1 MMKKQFKFCLLEVN
15 RDESSRKEDPH
26 KQDLSFDEQ
35 KQLAWYEQGISAWL
49 QTKMEHDKTM
59 LTISSIFVGFIATIF
74 GAFFKDSISKISFII
89 MMISIIG
96 FVSCMITTAIIFNNN
111 ADYLEANLNEAESSE
126 TEKHT
131 KKLKRLDLISKISFY
146 TGITTFVAFIFLLGI
161 CTIQTK
167 CMVT

>member
-1 MMKKQFKFCLLEVN
+1 
-15 RDESSRKEDPH
+15 
-26 KQDLSFDEQ
+26 
-35 KQLAWYEQGISAWL
+35 
-49 QTKMEHDKTM
+49 
-59 LTISSIFVGFIATIF
+59 
-74 GAFFKDSISKISFII
+74 
-89 MMISIIG
+89 
-96 FVSCMITTAIIFNNN
+96 MITTAIIFNNN

>member
-1 MMKKQFKFCLLEVN
+1 
-15 RDESSRKEDPH
+15 
-26 KQDLSFDEQ
+26 
-35 KQLAWYEQGISAWL
+35 
-49 QTKMEHDKTM
+49 
-59 LTISSIFVGFIATIF
+59 
-74 GAFFKDSISKISFII
+74 
-89 MMISIIG
+89 MMISIMG

-161 CTIQTK
+161 CAIQTK
-167 CMVT
+167 CIVT

>member
-1 MMKKQFKFCLLEVN
+1 MMKNRFKFCLLEVN
-15 RDESSRKEDPH
+15 RDESSCKEDSH
-26 KQDLSFDEQ
+26 KQSLSFDEQ
-35 KQLAWYEQGISAWL
+35 KQLVWYEQGISAWL
-49 QTKMEHDKTM
+49 QTKMEHDKTI

-74 GAFFKDSISKISFII
+74 AAFFKNSISLISFII

-131 KKLKRLDLISKISFY
+131 QKLKRLDLISKISFFI
-146 TGITTFVAFIFLLGI
+146 GIIAFVAFIFLLGV
-161 CTIQTK
+161 CAIQTK
-167 CMVT
+167 CIAT